1 MFRFI
6 RCSITKSHRS
16 VDPVKRSSML
26 TSSSGSIRQQMRILS
41 LAGKKMSKKKDSS
54 VFDEASV
61 SGWPGICWTNK
72 PNPQRLHLKT
82 QHCQHSGA
90 RYHSTPAGL

>member
-1 MFRFI
+1 
-6 RCSITKSHRS
+6 
-16 VDPVKRSSML
+16 ML
-26 TSSSGSIRQQMRILS
+26 TSSSGSIRQQMRILL
-41 LAGKKMSKKKDSS
+41 LARKKKMSEKKDSS

-72 PNPQRLHLKT
+72 PNPQKLHLKT

-90 RYHSTPAGL
+90 RYHSTPAGV